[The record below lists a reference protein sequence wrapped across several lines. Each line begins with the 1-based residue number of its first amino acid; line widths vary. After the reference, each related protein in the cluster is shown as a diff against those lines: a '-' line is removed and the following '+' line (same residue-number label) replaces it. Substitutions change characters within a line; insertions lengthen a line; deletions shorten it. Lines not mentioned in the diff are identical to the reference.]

1 MAFEPDKWAD
11 GPEGGTPITAA
22 ELNRIEAAGA
32 AKAAKGD
39 KGDKG
44 EQGPEGP
51 EGPQG
56 PQGPAGAD
64 GADGDSAYEV
74 AVAGG
79 FTGTEA
85 EWLASLQGP
94 EGPQGPKGDT
104 GAAGAD
110 GADGFGT
117 EAQYNDII
125 ARLEALEAAEG

>member
-11 GPEGGTPITAA
+11 GSAGGTPITAA
-22 ELNRIEAAGA
+22 ELNLIEAAGA

-39 KGDKG
+39 KGDPG
-44 EQGPEGP
+44 EEGPRGPE
-51 EGPQG
+51 
-56 PQGPAGAD
+56 
-64 GADGDSAYEV
+64 
-74 AVAGG
+74 
-79 FTGTEA
+79 
-85 EWLASLQGP
+85 GP

-125 ARLEALEAAEG
+125 ARLEALEAASA